1 MWEGIKLRKIQGL
14 PKLVTYL
21 ESVDYP
27 LAEDE
32 ITDLMLRRKIPHRKA
47 YQDVIIF
54 NLEHIDWWIAEQR
67 KHPLTKHS

>member
-1 MWEGIKLRKIQGL
+1 MRKIQGL
-14 PKLVTYL
+14 PNLVNYL

-27 LAEDE
+27 LAVEE

-47 YQDVIIF
+47 YKDVIIF

-67 KHPLTKHS
+67 KQRLIENS